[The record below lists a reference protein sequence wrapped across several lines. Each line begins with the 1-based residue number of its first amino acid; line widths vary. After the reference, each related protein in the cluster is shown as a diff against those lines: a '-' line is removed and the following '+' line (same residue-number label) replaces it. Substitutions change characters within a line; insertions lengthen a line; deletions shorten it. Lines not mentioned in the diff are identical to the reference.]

1 MQLDFISKLATST
14 VRTAQIVTKPTPP
27 RQETAAAGKVL
38 PQSTSQPSQAE
49 QLKTAV
55 GQINEY
61 VRSFR
66 TDLQFVVD
74 EESGRSVVKVID
86 TESGELVRQIPS
98 EQVLAVS
105 RAIESN
111 LKSSSGIILQ
121 DKV

>member
-1 MQLDFISKLATST
+1 MQLDFISKLAAST

-27 RQETAAAGKVL
+27 RQDTAAAGMVL
-38 PQSTSQPSQAE
+38 PQSTSQPGQAE

-111 LKSSSGIILQ
+111 LKSSAGIILQ